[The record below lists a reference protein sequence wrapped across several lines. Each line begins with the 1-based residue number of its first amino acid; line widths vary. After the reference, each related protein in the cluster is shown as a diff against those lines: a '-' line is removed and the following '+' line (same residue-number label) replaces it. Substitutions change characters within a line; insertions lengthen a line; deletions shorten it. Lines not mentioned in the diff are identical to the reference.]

1 VRYNAATGDW
11 KMIFVVSKCVD
22 CPFHQV
28 VDGIR
33 KCKVASVV
41 YQHIPAEEKKR
52 PEWCP
57 LRKEQMIVR
66 DKKL

>member
-1 VRYNAATGDW
+1 
-11 KMIFVVSKCVD
+11 MIYVVTQCTD

-28 VDGIR
+28 HDGKR
-33 KCKVASVV
+33 SCKVASVV
-41 YQHIPAEEKKR
+41 HQEIPADEKKR

-66 DKKL
+66 DKNL